1 MPAAP
6 SSAPLP
12 SVPPSPADA
21 LRAALR
27 DRTAR
32 VGVIGL
38 GYVGLPLLDAFVN
51 AGFKTLGFDTDRAKV
66 DALLAG
72 RSYIKHVP
80 GEKIARWRH
89 EGAFEPTDD
98 FARLGEPDVLLICVP
113 TPLTDA
119 RDPDL
124 SFVEKSAR
132 AIARALRPG
141 QLVALESTTY
151 PGTTREIV
159 LPILRESGLTA
170 GDDYFLAYSPEREDP
185 GNPDYTA
192 AGIPKVVGGLDPVSG
207 ELARLLYEA
216 AVVRV
221 VPVGS
226 PEVAEACKILENTYR
241 AVNIALVN
249 ELKVLLDRMDVD
261 VWEVIDAAKTKP
273 FGFQAFYPGPGLGG
287 HCIPI
292 DPFYLTWLARRQG
305 LNTRFIELAGEV
317 NTSMPEYVVGKTV
330 TALNDVRKPVR
341 GSKICVLGLAYKK
354 NVDDHRESPSFELL
368 RRLNDLGAELS
379 YHDPHVPRM
388 PRGKRGYADPP
399 DLVSEPLTPAFL
411 AGLDCVLIAT
421 DHDAVDY
428 QAVVTHAP
436 LIVDTRNAAHGFTG
450 PGTVVKA

>member
-1 MPAAP
+1 MSAA
-6 SSAPLP
+6 
-12 SVPPSPADA
+12 PPSPAA
-21 LRAALR
+21 GLRAALQN
-27 DRTAR
+27 RTAR

-38 GYVGLPLLDAFVN
+38 GYVGLPLLDAFVG
-51 AGFKTLGFDTDRAKV
+51 AGFKTIGFDTDRAKV
-66 DALLAG
+66 DALRDG

-80 GEKIARWRH
+80 GAKIAAWLRDD
-89 EGAFEPTDD
+89 AFEPTDD
-98 FARLGEPDVLLICVP
+98 FARLNEPDVLLICVP

-124 SFVEKSAR
+124 SYVEGSAR
-132 AIARALRPG
+132 AIAKVLRPG

-151 PGTTREIV
+151 PGTTRDV
-159 LPILRESGLTA
+159 LLPILAESGLTA
-170 GDDYFLAYSPEREDP
+170 GEDYFLAYSPEREDP

-192 AGIPKVVGGLDPVSG
+192 AGIPKVVGGLDEVSG

-216 AVVRV
+216 AVVKV
-221 VPVGS
+221 IPVGS

-249 ELKVLLDRMDVD
+249 ELKVLLDRMHVD
-261 VWEVIDAAKTKP
+261 VWEVIEAAKTKP

-317 NTSMPEYVVGKTV
+317 NTSMPEYVVGKV
-330 TALNDVRKPVR
+330 IAALNDATKPVR

-368 RRLNDLGAELS
+368 RRLGELGAELS
-379 YHDPHVPRM
+379 YHDPHIPRM
-388 PRGKRGYADPP
+388 PRGKRNYPDPP
-399 DLVSEPLTPAFL
+399 DLVSETLAPEFL
-411 AGLDCVLIAT
+411 KGLDCVLIAT

-428 QAVVTHAP
+428 ETVVKHAP
-436 LIVDTRNAAHGFTG
+436 LVIDSRGATRGLEAL
-450 PGTVVKA
+450 GTVVKA